1 MRKEQRRDT
10 GELTFT
16 FGRQEIEIHNR
27 YEALSIANDILIG
40 LWFTIG
46 SVLFF
51 FKSTETAAIWLF
63 VIGSVQLLIRPVIRL
78 ARLIQLKRLPDSGGS
93 QDF

>member
-1 MRKEQRRDT
+1 MRKERKNET
-10 GELTFT
+10 GELAFT
-16 FGRQEIEIHNR
+16 FGHKEVEIHNR

-78 ARLIQLKRLPDSGGS
+78 ARLIQLKRLPDNGT